1 MVDDFYGT
9 ASAKFSLFI
18 FQFLKNEVCRPWP
31 TGPIG
36 ATPVDAMHVLGVM
49 FVSISSC
56 LVIFV
61 VSLN

>member
-1 MVDDFYGT
+1 MLNFGPT
-9 ASAKFSLFI
+9 
-18 FQFLKNEVCRPWP
+18 